1 MVKTGKLITEQV
13 NENTKNIDKVSTV
26 EMLQLI
32 NNEDKKIAEAIEKV
46 IFKIAEAV
54 DCITTRYIKGGRIIY
69 LGAGSSGRLGVLD
82 AVELTPTY
90 NVSPDRV
97 FGIIAGGSDA
107 MYRAIEGAEDSKELA
122 KEDLKKHNLTVND
135 TVIGIAA
142 SGRTPYT
149 IAGLEYANEI
159 GALSIAITSNENCKM
174 NEIAQIPIPIIVGP
188 EAITGSTRMKSGTSH
203 KMVLNMI
210 STGVMIKTGKV
221 YQNYMINVLATNE
234 KLVDR
239 SIRILSNIT
248 NLSEQEA
255 ISLFEKSEQNVA
267 LGLIMHEANTN
278 LTVSKQALSDN
289 DNSVYKA
296 IESLKKI

>member
-159 GALSIAITSNENCKM
+159 GALSIAITSNEIGRASCR
-174 NEIAQIPIPIIVGP
+174 ERV
-188 EAITGSTRMKSGTSH
+188 
-203 KMVLNMI
+203 
-210 STGVMIKTGKV
+210 
-221 YQNYMINVLATNE
+221 
-234 KLVDR
+234 
-239 SIRILSNIT
+239 
-248 NLSEQEA
+248 
-255 ISLFEKSEQNVA
+255 
-267 LGLIMHEANTN
+267 
-278 LTVSKQALSDN
+278 
-289 DNSVYKA
+289 
-296 IESLKKI
+296 